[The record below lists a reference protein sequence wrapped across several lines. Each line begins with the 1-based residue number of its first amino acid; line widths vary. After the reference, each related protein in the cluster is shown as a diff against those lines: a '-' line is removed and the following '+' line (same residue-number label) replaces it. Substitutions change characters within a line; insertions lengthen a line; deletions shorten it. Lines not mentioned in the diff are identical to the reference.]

1 MPPGLFLFFAVSRLH
16 LLLQRTEWEFQICKP
31 TIPRAEVLQ
40 KSNMLFQTG
49 SKLNQIFTRMPFEK
63 VFIYLFLC
71 FYLILRAEGFFS
83 PQLKNKQKA
92 FTSKHHC
99 VCIQQ
104 ALYVHFRYMV
114 SLSFSVIHNE
124 WILMKGI

>member
-1 MPPGLFLFFAVSRLH
+1 
-16 LLLQRTEWEFQICKP
+16 
-31 TIPRAEVLQ
+31 
-40 KSNMLFQTG
+40 
-49 SKLNQIFTRMPFEK
+49 MPFEK
-63 VFIYLFLC
+63 VFISLFLC
-71 FYLILRAEGFFS
+71 FYLLLRAEGFFS

-99 VCIQQ
+99 VHIQQ

-124 WILMKGI
+124 LKSREFNEIGAVSFFYVSAFTNSVKSGS